1 VLFDFVIPGD
11 INAKTGGYLYDK
23 RLIEAAFAFGVT
35 LQYVQSPRGIALIDG
50 LALPLI
56 TLDHPFIALIHHPLA
71 LETGLSL
78 EEQKRLYALEKAALA
93 KASHIIVT
101 SPITAEI
108 LVKDYAVSRETLTV
122 ALPGTPEMPRNRGEN
137 PLNFLCIGSLIPR
150 KNYPFLIET
159 LNELDLAWHLDIVGG
174 DHYDPAET
182 AKIKAQCDHRVSL
195 HGTQDDL
202 APFYE
207 HAGVFIMPSLYEGYG
222 MVMGEALKAG
232 CAIIS
237 TDGGA
242 LRDTLPAGCGI
253 HVPVNDKQALKR
265 AIITIQDKQTR
276 NNCREKAFQA
286 GQLLPSDATCA
297 KIITDVIKK
306 VCS

>member
-1 VLFDFVIPGD
+1 VQFDFVIPGD

-23 RLIEAAFAFGVT
+23 RLIEAALSFGVT
-35 LQYVQSPRGIALIDG
+35 LNHVQKPSKIALIDG
-50 LALPLI
+50 LALPQI

-78 EEQKRLYALEKAALA
+78 EEQKRLYSLEKAALA

-108 LVKDYAVSRETLTV
+108 LVRDYAVSRETLSV
-122 ALPGTPEMPRNRGEN
+122 ALPGTPEIPRNRGEN
-137 PLNFLCIGSLIPR
+137 PLNFLCVGSLIPR
-150 KNYPFLIET
+150 KNYPFLIEA
-159 LNELDLAWHLDIVGG
+159 LKELDLDWHLDIVGG

-182 AKIKAQCDHRVSL
+182 VKIKALCDHRVTL
-195 HGTQDDL
+195 HGTQDNL
-202 APFYE
+202 NPFYE
-207 HAGVFIMPSLYEGYG
+207 DAGVFLMPSLYEGYG

-242 LRDTLPAGCGI
+242 LKDTLPTSCGI
-253 HVPVNDKQALKR
+253 HVPVNDKAALKA
-265 AIITIQDKQTR
+265 AILDMQNSQTR
-276 NNCREKAFQA
+276 HNYREKAFQA

-297 KIITDVIKK
+297 KIITDIIKR
-306 VCS
+306 VFS